1 MNCHNPTIDEFAAGT
16 GSIALIGH
24 PNVGK
29 SALFHRLTGQRVV
42 VSNYPGTTVE
52 VSRGEVRAL
61 PGVLLVDTPGL
72 IALPAQS
79 DDEKVTEQVLLTEP
93 LRALLQVGDAKN
105 LRRTLLLTCQLAEMG
120 LPLVLALNMTD
131 EAVRRGIRLDY
142 RALARAFGV
151 QVTPTAAVHGHGI
164 AGA

>member
-1 MNCHNPTIDEFAAGT
+1 MTCHSSPVASSVAPG

-29 SALFHRLTGQRVV
+29 SVLFNRLAGQRVV

-52 VSRGEVRAL
+52 VARGSARAL
-61 PGVLLVDTPGL
+61 PGAALVDTPGI
-72 IALPAQS
+72 IALPANS
-79 DDEKVTEQVLLTEP
+79 DDEKVTERVLLQEP

-120 LPLVLALNMTD
+120 LTNPKANFKKVILL
-131 EAVRRGIRLDY
+131 GS
-142 RALARAFGV
+142 
-151 QVTPTAAVHGHGI
+151 
-164 AGA
+164 